1 MNESFEKLESEI
13 DATLA
18 QWSDALNVRPPD
30 ETVENA
36 KTTTRITLNEA
47 LLADTPLPSE
57 RTIQRVRNRVREE
70 LSAGQRR
77 RWFLSPPAIGAWAAA
92 ALIAISFGL
101 IDYNRSAVPEEP
113 SLDDAVI
120 NRFLAVNE
128 PLMSSPA
135 LTSSISSELDMLEES
150 ISTWGSAWS
159 ELDELLESLDTE
171 TGDQSRAGN
180 ESANQI
186 ASIRVPLTG
195 VMG

>member
-1 MNESFEKLESEI
+1 MTEAVKKLESEI
-13 DATLA
+13 DAELA

-36 KTTTRITLNEA
+36 KTATRITLNEA
-47 LLADTPLPSE
+47 LLADTPTPSE
-57 RTIQRVRNRVREE
+57 TTIQRVRSRVREE

-135 LTSSISSELDMLEES
+135 LTSSISSELDVLEES

-159 ELDELLESLDTE
+159 ELDELLESLETE
-171 TGDQSRAGN
+171 TDDQSRAGN
-180 ESANQI
+180 ESAKQI

-195 VMG
+195 VM

>member
-1 MNESFEKLESEI
+1 MSESFEKLESEI
-13 DATLA
+13 DVALA
-18 QWSDALNVRPPD
+18 QWSDALNVRPPN

-36 KTTTRITLNEA
+36 KTATRITLNET
-47 LLADTPLPSE
+47 LWADTPTPSE
-57 RTIQRVRNRVREE
+57 TTIRRVRSRVREE

-101 IDYNRSAVPEEP
+101 IDYNRSAVPGEP

-120 NRFLAVNE
+120 NRFLAINE

-150 ISTWGSAWS
+150 ISTWGSSWT

-171 TGDQSRAGN
+171 TGDQSRTGN
-180 ESANQI
+180 ESADQF
-186 ASIRVPLTG
+186 ASIRVPVTG

>member
-1 MNESFEKLESEI
+1 MTEAFKKLESEI
-13 DATLA
+13 DAELA

-36 KTTTRITLNEA
+36 KTATRITLNEA
-47 LLADTPLPSE
+47 LLADTPTPSE
-57 RTIQRVRNRVREE
+57 TTIQRVRSRVREE

-135 LTSSISSELDMLEES
+135 LTSSISSELDVLEES

-159 ELDELLESLDTE
+159 ELDELLESLETE
-171 TGDQSRAGN
+171 TDDQSRAGN

-195 VMG
+195 VM